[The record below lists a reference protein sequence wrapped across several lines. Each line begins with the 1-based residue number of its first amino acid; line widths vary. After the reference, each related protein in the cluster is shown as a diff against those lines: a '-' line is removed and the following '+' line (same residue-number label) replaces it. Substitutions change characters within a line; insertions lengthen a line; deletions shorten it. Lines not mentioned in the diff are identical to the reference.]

1 VYEQPA
7 AGATQAALAA
17 LSALDG
23 DWYLQ
28 GEIP

>member
-1 VYEQPA
+1 MRVYEQPA

-23 DWYLQ
+23 SRYLH
-28 GEIP
+28 E